1 MLTLVV
7 ALLLMSPDSRVFEN
21 DYVSVHK
28 NAAPCADAARKCGD
42 RIIVALADVQMK
54 GKKMKRGEV
63 SVFQAAE
70 SYAAPA
76 GGDFLEVA
84 IKPSHPP
91 VKGPSVQI
99 PPEKNSILYDGEKF
113 FIFEEKL
120 EPGDTRERHG
130 HAQRLVVVINETSL
144 QQWPDG
150 RPALTKNQVP
160 NDVHFNEPVVHVAK
174 NTGSKPLRNIV
185 IELKP

>member
-1 MLTLVV
+1 MTMLFLV
-7 ALLLMSPDSRVFEN
+7 LLLMRPDSRIFAN

-28 NAAPCADAARKCGD
+28 NSAPCAEAARKCGD
-42 RIIVALADVQMK
+42 RIIVALSDIHMNRK
-54 GKKMKRGEV
+54 TMRRGEV
-63 SVFQAAE
+63 SVFPAAE
-70 SYAAPA
+70 LYTPPA
-76 GGDFLEVA
+76 GGDFIEVA

-99 PPEKNSILYDGEKF
+99 PPQKNSLLYDGDKF

-120 EPGDTRERHG
+120 EPGDMRERHG

-160 NDVHFNEPVVHVAK
+160 NDVHFNEPVVHAVK
-174 NTGSKPLRNIV
+174 NTGTKPLRNIV
-185 IELKP
+185 IEFKP